1 MDSKR
6 ELELQFQVAARDGD
20 IVALT
25 RCMDAGVDI
34 ECTATDVELDEYIE
48 SLHPN
53 NDQDNNQDNNDPDN
67 DQDNNDY

>member
-1 MDSKR
+1 MDANR

-48 SLHPN
+48 SLHP
-53 NDQDNNQDNNDPDN
+53 DNNQDNNNP
-67 DQDNNDY
+67 DNNDY